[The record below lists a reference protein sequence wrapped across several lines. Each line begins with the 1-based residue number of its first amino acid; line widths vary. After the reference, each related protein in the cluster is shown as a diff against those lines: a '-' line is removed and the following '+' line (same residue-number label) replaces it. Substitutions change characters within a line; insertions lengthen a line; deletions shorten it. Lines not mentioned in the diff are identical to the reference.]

1 MRRIFVSILIV
12 FFLVVLPLAVPHGQA
27 SAATVSPGEMISLVN
42 NLRAGYGLPALAED
56 AILDSTAYTTA
67 QTMAAN
73 GVCAHIG
80 GARDRIA
87 AAGFGG
93 GATVFATE
101 NMACASSATISDI
114 QGWWSDSVHMMPM
127 TEARYTH
134 IGAGAYT
141 GSNGT
146 TYYVLHAAY
155 VYTGESGSGS
165 VSGSA
170 PAAPEA
176 PAEAEE
182 PAELQVEPVVTS
194 TPQEDGSIVHIVQY
208 GQALDTIATW
218 YGVTIAEIKA
228 LNGMTSNTL
237 YVGDALIIRLAPTVT
252 ITPTRT
258 ITPLQPTRTPSLTP
272 TPTKVVIADTPT
284 PTEEPGLVE
293 SLPKLDRQWL
303 GFGLLIASAVGLML
317 VLYFLFIRSLR
328 KK

>member
-12 FFLVVLPLAVPHGQA
+12 FFLVVLPLTVPRSHV

-42 NLRAGYGLPALAED
+42 NLRASYGLPALIED
-56 AILDSTAYTTA
+56 AILDSTAYATA

-101 NMACASSATISDI
+101 NMACAVSASISDI
-114 QGWWSDSVHMMPM
+114 QQWWADSVHMMPM

-134 IGAGAYT
+134 VGAGAYT

-155 VYTGESGSGS
+155 VYGEASSS
-165 VSGSA
+165 VSTA
-170 PAAPEA
+170 PEVPAAVEA
-176 PAEAEE
+176 PSVQ
-182 PAELQVEPVVTS
+182 LVEPVVTA

-218 YGVTIAEIKA
+218 YGVTIDAIKT
-228 LNGMTSNTL
+228 LNGLTSNNI
-237 YVGDALIIRLAPTVT
+237 YVGDSLIIKLAPTVT

-272 TPTKVVIADTPT
+272 TPTKVVIPNTPT

-303 GFGLLIASAVGLML
+303 GFGLLLISAVGLML
-317 VLYFLFIRSLR
+317 VLYFLFIRPR
-328 KK
+328 FKK